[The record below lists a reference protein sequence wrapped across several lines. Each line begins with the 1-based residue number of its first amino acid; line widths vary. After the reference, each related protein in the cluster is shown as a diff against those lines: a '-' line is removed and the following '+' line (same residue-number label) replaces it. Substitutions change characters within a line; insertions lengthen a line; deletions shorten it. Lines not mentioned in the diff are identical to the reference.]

1 VRPLP
6 RIQSSAEPGRHS
18 FACPRVREDDLVNL
32 VHQKILFA
40 LHAGEAALGKRLVHD
55 AVLKAQSHD
64 ATLRSRVSMECRSVA
79 LMDLVKA
86 VKSYQAIFTNIL
98 DFASEFSPF

>member
-1 VRPLP
+1 
-6 RIQSSAEPGRHS
+6 
-18 FACPRVREDDLVNL
+18 
-32 VHQKILFA
+32 
-40 LHAGEAALGKRLVHD
+40 
-55 AVLKAQSHD
+55 
-64 ATLRSRVSMECRSVA
+64 MECRSVA